1 VKQTLASLGVDPNGF
16 RQVDGSGLSRQNVA
30 TPQALIATLKAM
42 MYAKGND
49 LFYRSLPVAGVNGTL
64 RNRLR
69 LPETQGRIRAKT
81 GTLRGVR
88 SLSGYLDHPYYGK
101 ILFSIMVNQPSQ
113 SGQVLVG
120 AIDEIALRLAQ
131 LTPCQ

>member
-1 VKQTLASLGVDPNGF
+1 
-16 RQVDGSGLSRQNVA
+16 
-30 TPQALIATLKAM
+30 M

-49 LFYRSLPVAGVNGTL
+49 LFYRSLPVSGVNGTL
-64 RNRLR
+64 RNRLK
-69 LPETQGRIRAKT
+69 LPETQGKIRAKT

-88 SLSGYLDHPYYGK
+88 SLSGYLEHPYYGT